1 LSRYVVAA
9 DIGGSHITAAVIDTD
24 QKVIEG
30 NTLVRIP
37 VSNTAET
44 AELIADWAT
53 CIKKTDGL
61 AKADQ
66 ICLAMPGPFDY
77 DKGICYIRDQAK
89 YPGLYG
95 ANVKDLLSRELDW
108 PEEKIFMQNDAACF
122 IEGEVFC
129 GSMEGFNEVIGITL
143 GTGLGTAV
151 YRNNSGLSADLWDAP
166 FKDGIAEDYISS
178 RWFVAKYKELTG
190 EEIGGVRDLVSPGM
204 DEAIVQAIFTEFAEN
219 LAAFLKE
226 FAAKEK
232 PQAVVLGGNIAKAFN
247 VFQDRLTLELAKHHP
262 AVLIR
267 QSQYGENAALLG
279 AASSWI
285 NSLGKKP
292 GVTL

>member
-1 LSRYVVAA
+1 MNRYVVAA
-9 DIGGSHITAAVIDTD
+9 DIGGSHITAALIDTD

-30 NTLVRIP
+30 NTLVRLP
-37 VSNTAET
+37 VSNSAET

-61 AKADQ
+61 QKADQ

-77 DKGICYIRDQAK
+77 EKGICYIRDQAK

-95 ANVKDLLSRELDW
+95 ANVKELLGRELEW

-129 GSMEGFNEVIGITL
+129 GSMEGFDEVIGITL

-151 YRNNSGLSADLWDAP
+151 YRNNHGLSADLWDAP

-178 RWFVAKYKELTG
+178 RWFVSKYKELTG
-190 EEIGGVRDLVSPGM
+190 EEIGGVKDLVSEGM
-204 DEAIVQAIFTEFAEN
+204 DEVTVRTVFNEFAGN

-226 FAAKEK
+226 FAVKEK
-232 PQAVVLGGNIAKAFN
+232 PQAVVLGGNIAKAFAW
-247 VFQDRLTLELAKHHP
+247 FQDRLLLEFAKHHP
-262 AVLIR
+262 SVLIR

-279 AASSWI
+279 AASGWK
-285 NSLGKKP
+285 NSL
-292 GVTL
+292 V